1 MCTEKI
7 MIPETTQNVC
17 VKFQSQ
23 EKNVISPQYGL
34 HNNLNFPVILVK
46 VKPSLLSYVKFEFL
60 ASF

>member
-7 MIPETTQNVC
+7 MIPETRQNVR
-17 VKFQSQ
+17 VKFHSQ

-46 VKPSLLSYVKFEFL
+46 VKPRFNQFKFEFL
-60 ASF
+60 TSF